1 MNYMPHKGRRQL
13 KKEVILRNKRTGRT
27 IRLIQKPR
35 RRPDL
40 FRLQRVALDN
50 KLKES
55 EREFKEK
62 GEQTEF
68 V

>member
-1 MNYMPHKGRRQL
+1 MPHKGRRQL
-13 KKEVILRNKRTGRT
+13 KKEVTITNKRTGKT

-35 RRPDL
+35 RRPND
-40 FRLQRVALDN
+40 FRMQRMALDN
-50 KLKES
+50 KLKEL

>member
-1 MNYMPHKGRRQL
+1 MPHKGRRQL